1 MNCIVTLRNPHK
13 NMLCV
18 WPLFVWFIYIY
29 IYIDKQEYLIYI
41 NESKENKDYKDI
53 FSSRYNLKNRNLQ
66 GLAFGPSYILIKD
79 KQFIT
84 LFPTYNLRRQ
94 SKNDKDMIYKRWQP
108 TEIAPAAIYCTTLVP
123 KCSSGM

>member
-1 MNCIVTLRNPHK
+1 
-13 NMLCV
+13 MLCV

-41 NESKENKDYKDI
+41 NESTENKDYKDI

-84 LFPTYNLRRQ
+84 LFPTYNLRR
-94 SKNDKDMIYKRWQP
+94 
-108 TEIAPAAIYCTTLVP
+108 
-123 KCSSGM
+123 

>member
-1 MNCIVTLRNPHK
+1 MCVTT
-13 NMLCV
+13 LCLV
-18 WPLFVWFIYIY
+18 FIY

-41 NESKENKDYKDI
+41 NESTENKDYKDI

-94 SKNDKDMIYKRWQP
+94 SKNDEDMIYKRWQP